1 MPVLTITNL
10 TARRLPV
17 DSRVGVLEAN
27 QQRSVELTGAE
38 AEAAA
43 TALTRLAA
51 AGLIV
56 WTGAPTTTLAD
67 NAAEPV
73 FGGSPVLRGAGD
85 PNGVVSGYPG
95 DLYTD
100 GEGGV
105 GTTLYVKES
114 GAGTDTGWV
123 AK

>member
-27 QQRSVELTGAE
+27 QQRSVE
-38 AEAAA
+38 
-43 TALTRLAA
+43 
-51 AGLIV
+51 
-56 WTGAPTTTLAD
+56 
-67 NAAEPV
+67 
-73 FGGSPVLRGAGD
+73 LRGAGD